1 MIRDATNQDIDVILK
16 MASEFW
22 KHTMYTEEFEPEAA
36 MPMLNISLDQQLVL
50 LAEVEGTVVG
60 IIAAM
65 EMPLMASSKATQ
77 AIETMWYIDPSCRGS
92 SVGVDLILQMEQRIK
107 DRGVKY
113 WNMAKME
120 SSMPETIDRLYS
132 KLGYIESESMYTKIF
147 N

>member
-1 MIRDATNQDIDVILK
+1 
-16 MASEFW
+16 
-22 KHTMYTEEFEPEAA
+22 
-36 MPMLNISLDQQLVL
+36 
-50 LAEVEGTVVG
+50 
-60 IIAAM
+60 
-65 EMPLMASSKATQ
+65 
-77 AIETMWYIDPSCRGS
+77 
-92 SVGVDLILQMEQRIK
+92 VDLIFQMEQRIK